1 MGIKQ
6 KNTLNRC
13 IINILFLLYSNP
25 LSPYALYIYTG
36 DFKKT
41 YLLIKNLGF
50 TLYLLSMKYLIKKII
65 TEVSALDKVTDVLF
79 DHGDYEEDE
88 VQDILKL
95 FGKDM
100 SSIYHM
106 IDQKGGRGLE
116 FLNHL
121 QNNVHHGGAYLIEV
135 LQIGDPVY
143 SKEDMDL
150 FMTWIFP
157 MWESTEK
164 ELKRRGDR
172 ILLEIAD
179 NEENELFEKQH
190 QDLAE
195 IMFDEDAMPMDSDF
209 NALRAEDLLGY
220 MTEKNFIGLV
230 RYVGKHNMNEEID
243 TFREEFEPWIESDN
257 LGDFGTGR
265 FLLTPF
271 RLNSFLEPERDLEDR
286 KYNFLVLLTSSDK
299 LSDILNEVE
308 WVYSDSYNHAWEN
321 DYRKSFYT
329 ALEGLIGSPIG
340 TGEITN
346 YNHTKQSP
354 TNIYD
359 VTDLLSTILW
369 RDSKNG
375 EDPGKSSMF
384 ELIEYHKG
392 LLTPDEVYY
401 PDEDDEEI
409 IADYNEYLGDLFGD
423 KEIY

>member
-1 MGIKQ
+1 
-6 KNTLNRC
+6 
-13 IINILFLLYSNP
+13 
-25 LSPYALYIYTG
+25 
-36 DFKKT
+36 
-41 YLLIKNLGF
+41 
-50 TLYLLSMKYLIKKII
+50 MKYLIKKII
-65 TEVSALDKVTDVLF
+65 TEVSTLDKITDVLLYH
-79 DHGDYEEDE
+79 DDYHNDE
-88 VQDILKL
+88 VQSILKL
-95 FGKDM
+95 FGKNMD
-100 SSIYHM
+100 SIYHF
-106 IDQKGGRGLE
+106 IDEKGRGLE

-121 QNNVHHGGAYLIEV
+121 QNSVHQGGAYLIEA
-135 LQIGDPVY
+135 LQIGDPTY

-157 MWESTEK
+157 MWEHTEK

-179 NEENELFEKQH
+179 NEESLLFERKH

-195 IMFDEDAMPMDSDF
+195 IMFDEDAMPMENDF
-209 NALRAEDLLGY
+209 HRLSAEDLLGY

-243 TFREEFEPWIESDN
+243 TFREEFEPWIESDS
-257 LGDFGTGR
+257 LGKR
-265 FLLTPF
+265 SFLLTPF
-271 RLNSFLEPERDLEDR
+271 RINSFLEPERDLEDR
-286 KYNFLVLLTSSDK
+286 KYNFLVLLESSDK

-321 DYRKSFYT
+321 DYRKSFYI

-346 YNHTKQSP
+346 YDYVKRFPKQSP

-369 RDSKNG
+369 QVSKDG
-375 EDPGKSSMF
+375 EDPGGTTMF
-384 ELIEYHKG
+384 ELIEDQKG

-409 IADYNEYLGDLFGD
+409 VADYNEYLGDLFGE
-423 KEIY
+423 KSIY

>member
-1 MGIKQ
+1 
-6 KNTLNRC
+6 
-13 IINILFLLYSNP
+13 
-25 LSPYALYIYTG
+25 
-36 DFKKT
+36 
-41 YLLIKNLGF
+41 
-50 TLYLLSMKYLIKKII
+50 MKYLIKKII

-346 YNHTKQSP
+346 YNHTRQSP